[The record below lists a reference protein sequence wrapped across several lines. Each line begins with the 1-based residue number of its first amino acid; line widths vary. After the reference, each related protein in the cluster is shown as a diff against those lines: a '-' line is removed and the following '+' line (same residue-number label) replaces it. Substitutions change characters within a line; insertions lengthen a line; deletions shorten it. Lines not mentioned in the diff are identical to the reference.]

1 MSGNLKGRD
10 DINWL
15 LMFKYVCE
23 KQLIKVVNGLML
35 LRTGSSGE
43 MLQMKW
49 GTCGF
54 HKRRE
59 FDSVF
64 SGSILSWKL

>member
-1 MSGNLKGRD
+1 MGRD

-15 LMFKYVCE
+15 LMFKCVCE

-35 LRTGSSGE
+35 FRAGSSGE

-49 GTCGF
+49 GSFGF

-59 FDSVF
+59 VDSIF
-64 SGSILSWKL
+64 QAAF